1 MKLIDLV
8 KYLKDDTA
16 LERFY
21 FENNINAE
29 DESPLAYMENELH
42 IDSEIHLLSWE
53 ETEDEVVIEKDGKRF
68 IQLFPLNLGVDFYSY
83 FEDYFIKENYDE
95 KQIAKRLLEYRIN
108 DA

>member
-29 DESPLAYMENELH
+29 DESLLAYMEDELH

-68 IQLFPLNLGVDFYSY
+68 IQLFPLNLGVEFYSY
-83 FEDYFIKENYDE
+83 FEDYFLKKNYDE
-95 KQIAKRLLEYRIN
+95 KQIANRLLEYRIN